1 MGWSRFFRRR
11 HWDEERARELDAYL
25 EIETDENL
33 ARGMSPEQARQAAHR
48 KLGNSTVIREEI
60 YQMNSVVFLETLWQD
75 ARYAL
80 RTLAKSRAFT
90 LVVIA
95 SLALGIGANT
105 AIFSLINAA
114 LLKML
119 PVRDPEQLLEF
130 KNLSPVFGA
139 YNGFA
144 YTAFKEFRNRN
155 RVFSGMLAFFNLDFN
170 VTLEVSGQ
178 GGVARGQAVSGD
190 YFPTLGVRTIIGRT
204 IDLRDEKNAN
214 PVAVV
219 TYNYWRKRFA
229 LDPGVVGKTV
239 LINNS
244 PFTIIGVT
252 LPEFFGLQ
260 PGSPIDVSFPLT
272 TYPRVVPGMALP
284 GTQYDIL
291 TAPFRHWLSVMGRL
305 QPGVTKDKAVAN
317 LQPVFRQAMRETAA
331 GQAGMPFD
339 SPALQ
344 QSYLSSKFRLD
355 SGGQGLAA
363 LREKYSKPL
372 WILMAITSLLLL
384 VTCANIANLMLARA
398 NARQKEIAVRLTV
411 GAGRLRLVRQFLT
424 ESVLLA
430 ACGGTFG
437 LVAAF
442 WACRSLLSLMSRAG
456 ALLSL
461 SVQPDT
467 NVLGFTLF
475 ISVFTALLFGLAP
488 AWRSARVSIESTRG
502 HGGSASRSG
511 LGKALIVLQIAVSLV
526 LMIGAGLLVRSLE
539 NLRDFYPGFN
549 KENVLLF
556 SVIPDAIGYKGDQVI
571 PVVKRLLD
579 GIKRIPGVR
588 AATFSFFS
596 PLSAHGSTR
605 PKIDGPVPQFVKA
618 TDSVAINEV
627 GPDYFSTLQIPAISG
642 RDFTDTDQAR
652 APKVAII
659 NETMAHHYFGDSS
672 PIGRHLSVP
681 DWNSDSSWRTI
692 VGVRKDAKY
701 RNLHESPAPMLYLP
715 LFQSVEGA
723 VTFEVRTAI
732 DPDRVVRAILQA
744 VKATES
750 RLPVSDVKTLTEQI
764 DQSLIQ
770 ERLVASLSGLFGLL
784 ALMLAAVGL
793 YGLMTYAVNRR
804 TGEIG
809 IRMALGATRGQISGM
824 VLRETVQLV
833 LIGLG
838 IGIPAAVAAARLI
851 RSELYGLKSDDPI
864 TLIIATFTMACIAIL
879 ATWLPAK
886 RASRVEPMV
895 ALRTE

>member
-1 MGWSRFFRRR
+1 
-11 HWDEERARELDAYL
+11 
-25 EIETDENL
+25 
-33 ARGMSPEQARQAAHR
+33 
-48 KLGNSTVIREEI
+48 
-60 YQMNSVVFLETLWQD
+60 
-75 ARYAL
+75 
-80 RTLAKSRAFT
+80 
-90 LVVIA
+90 
-95 SLALGIGANT
+95 
-105 AIFSLINAA
+105 
-114 LLKML
+114 
-119 PVRDPEQLLEF
+119 
-130 KNLSPVFGA
+130 
-139 YNGFA
+139 
-144 YTAFKEFRNRN
+144 
-155 RVFSGMLAFFNLDFN
+155 
-170 VTLEVSGQ
+170 
-178 GGVARGQAVSGD
+178 
-190 YFPTLGVRTIIGRT
+190 
-204 IDLRDEKNAN
+204 
-214 PVAVV
+214 
-219 TYNYWRKRFA
+219 
-229 LDPGVVGKTV
+229 
-239 LINNS
+239 
-244 PFTIIGVT
+244 
-252 LPEFFGLQ
+252 
-260 PGSPIDVSFPLT
+260 
-272 TYPRVVPGMALP
+272 
-284 GTQYDIL
+284 
-291 TAPFRHWLSVMGRL
+291 
-305 QPGVTKDKAVAN
+305 
-317 LQPVFRQAMRETAA
+317 
-331 GQAGMPFD
+331 
-339 SPALQ
+339 
-344 QSYLSSKFRLD
+344 
-355 SGGQGLAA
+355 
-363 LREKYSKPL
+363 
-372 WILMAITSLLLL
+372 
-384 VTCANIANLMLARA
+384 
-398 NARQKEIAVRLTV
+398 
-411 GAGRLRLVRQFLT
+411 
-424 ESVLLA
+424 
-430 ACGGTFG
+430 
-437 LVAAF
+437 
-442 WACRSLLSLMSRAG
+442 
-456 ALLSL
+456 
-461 SVQPDT
+461 
-467 NVLGFTLF
+467 
-475 ISVFTALLFGLAP
+475 
-488 AWRSARVSIESTRG
+488 
-502 HGGSASRSG
+502 
-511 LGKALIVLQIAVSLV
+511 
-526 LMIGAGLLVRSLE
+526 
-539 NLRDFYPGFN
+539 
-549 KENVLLF
+549 
-556 SVIPDAIGYKGDQVI
+556 
-571 PVVKRLLD
+571 LLD

-605 PKIDGPVPQFVKA
+605 PKIDGPVPQSVKA

-784 ALMLAAVGL
+784 ALILAAVGL

-833 LIGLG
+833 LIGFG